1 MGLGSRGVARM
12 TIDIWQSMFIGAL
25 QGATEFLPVSSD
37 GHLVVIPALLGW
49 PHPSL
54 TYDVAVH
61 MGTTLAVLLYFRRDW
76 VRLIAG
82 GWRGLRLGAPWRDV
96 DGRLLCVILAA
107 NVPAGLA
114 GITFKDWFE
123 AQFSVPR
130 LAAGLLIVN
139 AVILVAAEWIAQSR
153 AGAQWGAEAGAPAD
167 DVHHVGLA
175 RGLAMGVAQI
185 AAILPGISR
194 SGTTIATG
202 LALGVSRET
211 AARFSFLMAAPI
223 IVAAGLVQGLDVL
236 GDPAARAAVEPAGIV
251 LAGCVTAFVVGV
263 AAIEGLMRFVRW
275 APLYG
280 FAGWCVIVGGL
291 GLWLL

>member
-1 MGLGSRGVARM
+1 M
-12 TIDIWQSMFIGAL
+12 TIDIWQSLFIGAL

-54 TYDVAVH
+54 TYDVTLH
-61 MGTTLAVLLYFRRDW
+61 MATALAVLLYFRADW
-76 VRLIAG
+76 VRLMAG
-82 GWRGLRLGAPWRDV
+82 GWRGLRRGAPWRDAE
-96 DGRLLCVILAA
+96 GRLLCVIVAA

-139 AVILVAAEWIAQSR
+139 AVILVVAEWVARSR
-153 AGAQWGAEAGAPAD
+153 SRSRTEEEANAPLD
-167 DVHHVGLA
+167 DVHGVGLA

-202 LALGVSRET
+202 LALGVTREA

-223 IVAAGLVQGLDVL
+223 IVAAGLLQAVEVL
-236 GDPAARAAVEPAGIV
+236 GDPVARGAMEPAGIV
-251 LAGCVTAFVVGV
+251 AAGCAAAFVVGIG
-263 AAIEGLMRFVRW
+263 AIGFLLRFVRRS
-275 APLYG
+275 PLHV
-280 FAGWCVIVGGL
+280 FAVWCVAVGAL

>member
-1 MGLGSRGVARM
+1 MLAAL
-12 TIDIWQSMFIGAL
+12 DFWQSLAVGAL

-37 GHLVVIPALLGW
+37 GHLVVVPALLGW

-61 MGTTLAVLLYFRRDW
+61 VATALAVLLYFRRDW

-82 GWRGLRLGAPWRDV
+82 GWRGLRLGAPWRDA
-96 DGRLLCVILAA
+96 DGKLLCAILLA
-107 NVPAGLA
+107 NVPAGVA
-114 GITFKDWFE
+114 GLLFKDWFE
-123 AQFSVPR
+123 SQFGAPR
-130 LAAGLLIVN
+130 VGAMLLIVN
-139 AVILVAAEWIAQSR
+139 AVILVAAELLARTRRAAPIAD
-153 AGAQWGAEAGAPAD
+153 EH
-167 DVHHVGLA
+167 DVGYA
-175 RGLAMGVAQI
+175 RGLAMGFAQI

-202 LALGVSRET
+202 LSVGVKRET

-263 AAIEGLMRFVRW
+263 AAIEGLMWVVRR

-280 FAGWCVIVGGL
+280 FAGWCAVVGGV
-291 GLWLL
+291 GLWWL

>member
-1 MGLGSRGVARM
+1 M

-96 DGRLLCVILAA
+96 DGRLLCVIVAA

-139 AVILVAAEWIAQSR
+139 AVILVAAEWIARSR
-153 AGAQWGAEAGAPAD
+153 AGAQTGAEAGAPAD
-167 DVHHVGLA
+167 AVHRVGLA

-202 LALGVSRET
+202 LALGVTREA

-223 IVAAGLVQGLDVL
+223 IVAAGLLQAVEVL
-236 GDPAARAAVEPAGIV
+236 GDPVARGAMEPGGIV
-251 LAGCVTAFVVGV
+251 AAGCVAAFLVGI
-263 AAIEGLMRFVRW
+263 AAIAGLLRFVRRS
-275 APLYG
+275 PLYV
-280 FAGWCVIVGGL
+280 FAAWCVGVGVI
-291 GLWLL
+291 GLWRL